1 MQTTVQV
8 LYLMS
13 DFRSTC
19 NIDKETLSIKLTTPT
34 FSYEK
39 YITDRFDAEIQKEL
53 WGELDLMMFRLLN
66 EQKAKDYL
74 FKKTMMD
81 ILYLICT
88 FDNVYSVVNN
98 YLKSNCLPPFVTVSA
113 DYENDGSLLF

>member
-13 DFRSTC
+13 NFKSVC
-19 NIDKETLSIKLTTPT
+19 NIDKETLVVKFTTPT

-39 YITDRFDAEIQKEL
+39 YITDRFDSEVQKEL
-53 WGELDLMMFRLLN
+53 WRELDLTMLRLFN
-66 EQKAKDYL
+66 EQYYL

-88 FDNVYSVVNN
+88 FDDVYSSVNN
-98 YLKSNCLPPFVTVSA
+98 YLKSNCLPSFVTVSA

>member
-1 MQTTVQV
+1 MKTIVQV

-13 DFRSTC
+13 DFKSTC
-19 NIDKETLSIKLTTPT
+19 NIDKETLSIKFTTPT

-39 YITDRFDAEIQKEL
+39 YITDRFDAEVQKEL
-53 WGELDLMMFRLLN
+53 WRELDIAMFRLFN
-66 EQKAKDYL
+66 EQYYL

-98 YLKSNCLPPFVTVSA
+98 YLKSNCLPSYVTVSA

>member
-39 YITDRFDAEIQKEL
+39 YITDRFDAEIQQEL
-53 WGELDLMMFRLLN
+53 WRELDLMMFRLLD

-74 FKKTMMD
+74 FKKTIMD

-88 FDNVYSVVNN
+88 FDNIYSVVNN
-98 YLKSNCLPPFVTVSA
+98 YLKSNYLPPFVTVSA

>member
-8 LYLMS
+8 LYLTP
-13 DFRSTC
+13 DFRSIC
-19 NIDKETLSIKLTTPT
+19 NIGKETLLIKLTSPV

-39 YITDRFDAEIQKEL
+39 YITDRFDAEVQQEL
-53 WGELDLMMFRLLN
+53 WKELDLIMFHLFD

-88 FDNVYSVVNN
+88 FDNVYSAVNN
-98 YLKSNCLPPFVTVSA
+98 YMKSNCLPSFVEVSA
-113 DYENDGSLLF
+113 NYENDGSLLF

>member
-13 DFRSTC
+13 DFKSTC

-39 YITDRFDAEIQKEL
+39 YITDRFDAEIQQEL
-53 WGELDLMMFRLLN
+53 WRELDLTTFRLFN
-66 EQKAKDYL
+66 DQYYF

-88 FDNVYSVVNN
+88 FDNVYDAVNN
-98 YLKSNCLPPFVTVSA
+98 YLKLNGLPLFVEVSA